1 MNKSLNKIL
10 HITFMILAPFLIVMT
25 AIRLLISPMFP
36 RFEYNLP
43 NFPEDKFGF
52 SQQERLYF
60 AEKSINY
67 LINQKDISFLEELIM
82 ADGSQLYN
90 SRELSHMVDVKNLVQ
105 AALTVWRIIIVV
117 ALMIITALA
126 ITKNQQLIR
135 SLLFLSGISTLGII
149 LLILAMVAI
158 NFYELFNYFHYLF
171 FTGDTWLFYENDS
184 LIRLFPL
191 KFWQD
196 AFIFVGLFSF
206 TIGSILV
213 FFFKP
218 KR

>member
-60 AEKSINY
+60 AENSIDY
-67 LINQKDISFLEELIM
+67 LINQEDISFLEELKM

-105 AALTVWRIIIVV
+105 AALTVTRIIIVI

-206 TIGSILV
+206 SIGSILV

>member
-1 MNKSLNKIL
+1 MNKSLIKIL
-10 HITFMILAPFLIVMT
+10 HITFMILVPFLIVMT

-43 NFPEDKFGF
+43 NFPEDRFGF

-60 AEKSINY
+60 AENSIDY
-67 LINQKDISFLEELIM
+67 LINQEDISFLEELKM

-105 AALTVWRIIIVV
+105 AALTVTRIIIVI

-206 TIGSILV
+206 SIGSILV